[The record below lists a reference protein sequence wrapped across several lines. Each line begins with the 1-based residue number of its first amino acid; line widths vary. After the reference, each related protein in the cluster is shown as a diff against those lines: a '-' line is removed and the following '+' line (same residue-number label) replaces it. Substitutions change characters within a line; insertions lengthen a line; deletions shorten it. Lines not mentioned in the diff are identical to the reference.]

1 MAAVS
6 IQWHGTQDIC
16 SLNPAAIR
24 PGRCLAQIEVGPMP
38 AGQAASWLGPA
49 DGITS
54 AMTAADM
61 YASRAGAE
69 PIASAGQAARIGL
82 YL

>member
-1 MAAVS
+1 LSERQGFIDALILAAFADGS
-6 IQWHGTQDIC
+6 Q
-16 SLNPAAIR
+16 PAAL
-24 PGRCLAQIEVGPMP
+24 GR
-38 AGQAASWLGPA
+38 A
-49 DGITS
+49 DGIRS
-54 AMTAADM
+54 AMTLADM